1 MSGRKTNSNPQ
12 MAALLYAVF
21 LILSLLIIVI
31 SITVFIVIIYIQG
44 DVSTDLYLLLAG
56 ILAVNIFISSFSL
69 RGLSRLYFTMFRGNR
84 ILLPGKK
91 DDDSKRISKPV
102 EVNERYFSKLEIM
115 IMDILKENG
124 GRILQSKLVEM
135 TSSSKASVSRA
146 ITSLENKGLLIRVR
160 KGVTN
165 EIIWISEE

>member
-1 MSGRKTNSNPQ
+1 MSGRKINSNPQ

-31 SITVFIVIIYIQG
+31 SITVFVVIIYIQG

-56 ILAVNIFISSFSL
+56 ILGVNIFISSFSL

-84 ILLPGKK
+84 ILLLGKK